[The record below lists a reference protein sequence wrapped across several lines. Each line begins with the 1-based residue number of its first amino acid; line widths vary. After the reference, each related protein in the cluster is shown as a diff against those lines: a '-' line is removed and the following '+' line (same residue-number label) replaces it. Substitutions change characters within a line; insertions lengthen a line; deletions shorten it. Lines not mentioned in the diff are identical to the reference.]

1 MEFLR
6 ELSGTNLYL
15 PAGAAVAAVLV
26 LGYMV
31 ARIRR
36 GRSGFGVLDAVILTL
51 VVSIL
56 GAAAIPLVEGASQQ
70 AKSSAL
76 LRNLHTLRSQ
86 IELYKLEHGGR
97 SPVIFEGSFPQ
108 LIRATDAK
116 GIPGTAGRDY
126 PYGPYLHNGV
136 PVNAVSGRSII
147 TLTDAFPPS
156 EPSGA
161 KGWIYHQQTGQ
172 IAVDLPEF
180 IEK

>member
-1 MEFLR
+1 M
-6 ELSGTNLYL
+6 SGSNLYL
-15 PAGAAVAAVLV
+15 PAGAAAAAVLV
-26 LGYMV
+26 LGYMI
-31 ARIRR
+31 ARMRR
-36 GRSGFGVLDAVILTL
+36 GRAGFGVIDAVILML

-56 GAAAIPLVEGASQQ
+56 GAAAIPLVEGATRQ
-70 AKSSAL
+70 AKSSTL

-97 SPVIFEGSFPQ
+97 PPVVYEGSLPQ

-116 GIPGTAGRDY
+116 GIPGVAGRKY
-126 PYGPYLHNGV
+126 PYGPYLYNGV
-136 PVNAVSGRSII
+136 PVNPISGRSIVV
-147 TLTDAFPPS
+147 LTDTFPPT

-180 IEK
+180 INK